1 MAGASIFVPNATPED
16 IERLPAV
23 NYSLADGSLLPE
35 GLTLTADGKI
45 TGTPSKECE
54 NYKFTVVASALG
66 YKDVSLEF
74 TLDVFNDITFTGNA
88 LAAGKVGVSYV
99 QRVTPA
105 QTANDVTYTLKAGS
119 TLPAGLSLTADG
131 YITGT
136 PTATV
141 TDHAFTVVAH
151 SAFASDAEA
160 EYTITIGLAFNDVT
174 LPDGQEGVEYSA
186 LINMAQGATDITY
199 SLKSGST
206 LPEGL
211 TLSAGGEL
219 SGTPAEAGVY
229 ELTFVASAEGKASD
243 EITVTLYIANA
254 ESTGC
259 SAAMGGTDLVIAGAS
274 LLAAAA
280 VVTGVTLARRKRED
294 RRED

>member
-1 MAGASIFVPNATPED
+1 M
-16 IERLPAV
+16 
-23 NYSLADGSLLPE
+23 
-35 GLTLTADGKI
+35 
-45 TGTPSKECE
+45 
-54 NYKFTVVASALG
+54 VASALG
-66 YKDVSLEF
+66 FKDVSLEF

-219 SGTPAEAGVY
+219 SGIPAEAGVY

-259 SAAMGGTDLVIAGAS
+259 SAATGTDLVIAGAS